1 MNSSSSFKRG
11 LLLLLLFGCLHYQ
24 IERERERERER
35 EYKKGRKEKVETLK

>member
-24 IERERERERER
+24 IDRERER
-35 EYKKGRKEKVETLK
+35 EYKKGRKEKVVTLK